1 MTDYTKTIPSLEISS
16 TLEVSYSDSGQQHI
30 LCSLH
35 SCSHNYNQKFE
46 KNESFIR
53 DAELL
58 CYLRLCTVKMQNDRI
73 KIISERSWIRTENL
87 TENTWAFEKYY
98 SQLLC
103 LKCLLSTYINCLCF
117 NRDHVIYWNGY
128 TFCFWKCL
136 SFRNDSNAKGY
147 RLEAHY
153 WALLMEICCYIG
165 GDNCARDYSRFSSN
179 IPSIPFGSWIIFCV
193 CDI

>member
-103 LKCLLSTYINCLCF
+103 LKCLLSTYINCLYLIETMW
-117 NRDHVIYWNGY
+117 RIEMA
-128 TFCFWKCL
+128 TL
-136 SFRNDSNAKGY
+136 SAFENAYHLEMIQTQKG
-147 RLEAHY
+147 
-153 WALLMEICCYIG
+153 I
-165 GDNCARDYSRFSSN
+165 D
-179 IPSIPFGSWIIFCV
+179 
-193 CDI
+193 